1 MEKVIVMR
9 NCDTSGN
16 LLDLKLSKSRF
27 IIADPWAMLRIKTFR
42 DCGQDIQVPICKTCN
57 NHMDNLAADQ
67 SIENLKSML
76 CNHAKIASNIIRN
89 FDNPVNLT
97 DDDSNDLKVEIIHK
111 KEDRSSKSQHLAVVF
126 QKKKTSLLFTTG
138 KQVTPT
144 CTVCSSFKC
153 QCIRALDYHIIS
165 V

>member
-1 MEKVIVMR
+1 MKTFFAFEFSLTQFTFALDAYSGRIFACNIRDDKDYNIKYLPKEKVIVMR

-27 IIADPWAMLRIKTFR
+27 IIADPWAMLCIKTFR

-89 FDNPVNLT
+89 FDNPVNLR

-111 KEDRSSKSQHLAVVF
+111 N
-126 QKKKTSLLFTTG
+126 FTEM
-138 KQVTPT
+138 VA
-144 CTVCSSFKC
+144 
-153 QCIRALDYHIIS
+153 AL